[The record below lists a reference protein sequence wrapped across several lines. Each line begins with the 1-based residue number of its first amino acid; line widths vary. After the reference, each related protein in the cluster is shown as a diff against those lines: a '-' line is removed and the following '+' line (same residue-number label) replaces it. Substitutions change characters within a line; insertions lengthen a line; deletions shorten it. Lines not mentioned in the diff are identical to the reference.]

1 VRRVLL
7 LGKNGQ
13 LGWELQRSLSPL
25 AELIALDRRE
35 VPAPSARFTGADAGQ
50 VLCGDLSLPDRLEAT
65 VRVLE
70 PDVIVNAAAYTAV
83 DQAETDEDAAHAIN
97 ATAPGVLGRLCA
109 EVGTWMVHYSSDYVF
124 DGTGTEPW
132 LETDATGPLS
142 VYGKTKLEGE
152 ERIRASGCRHLIL
165 RTSWVYGARGANFA
179 KTMLRLATEREVLR
193 VIDDQIGAPTGADLL
208 ADVTAHALRGVANRA
223 ELGGTYHVAA
233 KGETN
238 WFEYAR
244 FVIEYARASGW
255 SLKVARDGV
264 CPVPTKAYPLPAR
277 RPGNS
282 RLNCQKFEQAFS
294 LHMPHWQDGVERLL
308 GELAP
313 E

>member
-1 VRRVLL
+1 MRRILL

-13 LGWELQRSLSPL
+13 LGWELQRSLAPL

-35 VPAPSARFTGADAGQ
+35 VPAPSARLRGADARQ
-50 VLCGDLSLPDRLEAT
+50 FLCGDLGRLDRLET
-65 VRVLE
+65 TIQVLA
-70 PDVIVNAAAYTAV
+70 PDVIVNAAAYTSV
-83 DQAETDEDAAHAIN
+83 DKAETDEDAARAIN

-109 EVGTWMVHYSSDYVF
+109 ELGALLVHYSTDYVF

-132 LETDATGPLS
+132 RETDAVGPLS

-152 ERIRASGCRHLIL
+152 ELIRASGCRHLIL

-179 KTMLRLATEREVLR
+179 KTMLRLAAEREALH

-208 ADVTAHALRGVANRA
+208 ADVTAHALRGVTGRND
-223 ELGGTYHVAA
+223 LVGTYHVAA
-233 KGETN
+233 MGETS

-244 FVIEYARASGW
+244 FVIECALAKGW
-255 SLKVARDGV
+255 MLNVMSDGV
-264 CPVPTKAYPLPAR
+264 RPVPNSAYPLPAQ
-277 RPGNS
+277 RPSNS
-282 RLNCQKFEQAFS
+282 RLNCKKFEKTFS
-294 LHMPHWQDGVERLL
+294 LRMPHWQYGVERLL

-313 E
+313 A